1 MLGVIASRTVEWA
14 GTAVLFYLFAY
25 LLASIAVFAVMAHI
39 DGASDSELSLDDLGD
54 LAKRNGFLGLALAV
68 GVGSLAGIPPLAGF
82 IGKLL
87 IFVAAFQ
94 AEQYGLL
101 GVAVVGVVISIYYYF
116 GIIKAAFFE
125 AWRFSEDEEETA
137 EHLPGSRLGFFGKL
151 AIVVMVAGTIVIGF
165 YQAPLSSM
173 LAGG

>member
-1 MLGVIASRTVEWA
+1 M
-14 GTAVLFYLFAY
+14 FYLFAY

-39 DGASDSELSLDDLGD
+39 DGTSDSELSLDDLGD

-68 GVGSLAGIPPLAGF
+68 GVGSLAGIPPLGGF

-94 AEQYGLL
+94 AEQHGLL

-125 AWRFSEDEEETA
+125 AWRFSEDGEETA
-137 EHLPGSRLGFFGKL
+137 EYVPGSRLGFLGKL
-151 AIVVMVAGTIVIGF
+151 AIVAVVAGTIVIGF